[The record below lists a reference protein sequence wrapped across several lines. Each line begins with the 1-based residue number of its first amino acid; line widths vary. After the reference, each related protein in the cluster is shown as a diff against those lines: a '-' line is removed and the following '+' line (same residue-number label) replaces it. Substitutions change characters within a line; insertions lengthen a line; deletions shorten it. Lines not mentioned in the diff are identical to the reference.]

1 MFSNY
6 IDIKSILFGHFSTVS
21 KVLISR
27 GHAGLNYNG
36 SNFTEV
42 IDLEKSNVI
51 CKDLDDVPIS
61 SNHPNNIK
69 YSGLC
74 FVGFYTNSVVSI

>member
-1 MFSNY
+1 M
-6 IDIKSILFGHFSTVS
+6 DIKSTYLICQFSTVS

-42 IDLEKSNVI
+42 IDLKKSNVI

-61 SNHPNNIK
+61 NDIK
-69 YSGLC
+69 YSGLF
-74 FVGFYTNSVVSI
+74 FVGLYAYSVVSI